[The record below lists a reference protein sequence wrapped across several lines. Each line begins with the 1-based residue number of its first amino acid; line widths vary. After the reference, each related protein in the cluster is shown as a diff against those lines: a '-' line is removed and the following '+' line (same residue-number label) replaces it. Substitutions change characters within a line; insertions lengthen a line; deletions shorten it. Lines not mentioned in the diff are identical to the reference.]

1 MANRNDTTTA
11 RPNDRNSNPSYRLEP
26 FRKQPSKSIDEVIFS
41 LADRPEN
48 RRARQVEEWERLRR
62 QRFRAAA

>member
-11 RPNDRNSNPSYRLEP
+11 RPNDRNSIPSYRLEP
-26 FRKQPSKSIDEVIFS
+26 FRKQQTRNIDDVIYS

-48 RRARQVEEWERLRR
+48 RCARQVTEWERLRR
-62 QRFRAAA
+62 QTFRAAA